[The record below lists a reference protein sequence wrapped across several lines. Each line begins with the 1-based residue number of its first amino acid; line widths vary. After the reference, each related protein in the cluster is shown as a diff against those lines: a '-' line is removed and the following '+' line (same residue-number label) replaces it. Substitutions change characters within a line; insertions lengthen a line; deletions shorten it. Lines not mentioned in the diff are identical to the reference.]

1 MTTDRVLRDFTKAP
15 ILAATVSLVSC
26 RMTEEIDGATVEGT
40 VSVTVHV
47 RLPVIFPLIKLLQVI
62 VQTPLVALGI
72 SLARESGGVQET
84 ASPTSEPI
92 KPLALP
98 KR

>member
-1 MTTDRVLRDFTKAP
+1 MATDRVLRDFTKAP
-15 ILAATVSLVSC
+15 ILAAIVSLVSC
-26 RMTEEIDGATVEGT
+26 RVTEEMTGTTVRGT